1 MVPPPRLVLNCI
13 GKIEKEK
20 ADCTLIIP
28 EWKSAPFRPLLFGA
42 RKMSEN
48 SISEIVQLPRGNVI
62 DVGFGNNGIFQNNP
76 LSFRKLAI
84 RFKF

>member
-1 MVPPPRLVLNCI
+1 MYVDNTRMEI
-13 GKIEKEK
+13 GTI
-20 ADCTLIIP
+20 L
-28 EWKSAPFRPLLFGA
+28 PLLFGA
-42 RKMSEN
+42 QKMSEN

-76 LSFRKLAI
+76 LSFRMLGI